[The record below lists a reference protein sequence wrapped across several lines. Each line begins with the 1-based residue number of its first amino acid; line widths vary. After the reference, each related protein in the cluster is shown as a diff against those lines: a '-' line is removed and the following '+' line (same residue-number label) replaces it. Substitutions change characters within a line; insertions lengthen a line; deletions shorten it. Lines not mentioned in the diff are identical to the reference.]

1 MELDDQLA
9 ALAAGELDDDTAR
22 ALRARAAA
30 DPAVARRLARHE
42 RLEALLT
49 DWEAPA
55 MSDGAIARLDAA
67 LDEALEDLGDE
78 PLAGRAAPTG
88 PLRAADGIEHDEP
101 AGQTTPADGVV
112 DLGAARAR
120 RETRR
125 GMPAWVPAATVAAA
139 LLAVVG
145 TGIVG
150 GGLFSATDEATDD
163 SMADAPMEDGEESDD
178 GTATT
183 GLAESEGSAAE
194 DMADESMQAEMA
206 EEAAPA
212 FRATVDLQEGDLLAL
227 VQPPTAAV
235 TAQDGDSGADDTA
248 SDDEGAQGDDGG
260 ADADAEAVD
269 ICVAEALERDTSA
282 ADERIVW
289 RVASGTYADQE
300 AVFVVIRTPDDDG
313 DRYDVLAYD
322 PADCSLLARDDTV
335 R

>member
-9 ALAAGELDDDTAR
+9 ALAAGELDDDTVR

-55 MSDGAIARLDAA
+55 MSDAAVARLDAA
-67 LDEALEDLGDE
+67 LAEALEDLDDE
-78 PLAGRAAPTG
+78 PLADRPTPTG
-88 PLRAADGIEHDEP
+88 PLRAAEDAGHDTAAP
-101 AGQTTPADGVV
+101 AGGAV
-112 DLGAARAR
+112 DLGAARERRDAR
-120 RETRR
+120 R
-125 GMPAWVPAATVAAA
+125 GLPAWVPAATVAAA

-150 GGLFSATDEATDD
+150 GGLFSASDESAED
-163 SMADAPMEDGEESDD
+163 SMADAPMEDTDEESSDEMS
-178 GTATT
+178 AT
-183 GLAESEGSAAE
+183 GLAESDDSADE
-194 DMADESMQAEMA
+194 DMADEAMDAETA
-206 EEAAPA
+206 EEAAPS
-212 FRATVDLQEGDLLAL
+212 FRATVDLEEGDLLAL
-227 VQPPTAAV
+227 VEPPSAAV
-235 TAQDGDSGADDTA
+235 TAEGGDGAGDDTV
-248 SDDEGAQGDDGG
+248 SDDQDAESADGT
-260 ADADAEAVD
+260 DRVDAEAVD
-269 ICVAEALERDTSA
+269 ACIAEALERDTTA

-289 RVASGTYADQE
+289 RVASGTYAAQE
-300 AVFVVIRTPDDDG
+300 AVFVVIRTPGEDG

>member
-1 MELDDQLA
+1 
-9 ALAAGELDDDTAR
+9 
-22 ALRARAAA
+22 
-30 DPAVARRLARHE
+30 
-42 RLEALLT
+42 
-49 DWEAPA
+49 

-150 GGLFSATDEATDD
+150 GGLFSASDEATDD
-163 SMADAPMEDGEESDD
+163 SMADAPMEDAEEADD
-178 GTATT
+178 EGMSAT
-183 GLAESEGSAAE
+183 GLAGSDGSADE
-194 DMADESMQAEMA
+194 DMADESMEAEMA

-212 FRATVDLQEGDLLAL
+212 FRATVDLEEGDLLAL

-235 TAQDGDSGADDTA
+235 TAEDAESGADDTA
-248 SDDEGAQGDDGG
+248 DDDGAQGDDGG
-260 ADADAEAVD
+260 VDADAEAID
-269 ICVAEALERDTSA
+269 ICVAEALERDTTA

-289 RVASGTYADQE
+289 RVATGTYADQE
-300 AVFVVIRTPDDDG
+300 AVFVVIRTPDDEG

-322 PADCSLLARDDTV
+322 PADCSLLARDDTT